1 MNQLILGSG
10 VVAIVGLVIAIW
22 LAYQTKKINV
32 SNEMAKEISTYIH
45 EGAMAYLSKQYRIL
59 AVYIVVVTL
68 LICFIPGLSWR
79 TGILFALGAIIS
91 IASGNIGMRIA
102 TSANAKTAEAVQKNI
117 HECLKVSFFAGSVSG
132 LAVVGLGLLGVI
144 FSYLIFKDADA
155 LFGFAFGA
163 SSIALF
169 ARVGGG
175 IYTKAADVGAD
186 LVGKVEAGIPE
197 DDPRNPAVIADNV
210 GDNVGDVAGMGADL
224 YETYVD
230 AIISAMALGA
240 ASIATFGIN
249 ALFLPLLLA
258 AAGIIGTLIGNLIVK
273 FYKHPQPHMVMN
285 VAISVANASTVLLGA
300 PIIFYVLP
308 GHFNVFWALLS
319 GLLAGV
325 VISFA
330 TDYFTSYR
338 YKPTQNIAKSTET
351 GPATAIIAGMAVGM
365 ISTIVPIVSVSAAI
379 LISYYF
385 SGLFGIAIA
394 AVGMLASLGITLA
407 TDTYGP
413 ITDNAAGI
421 AEMADMGKETR
432 ERAEALD
439 AIGNSTAA
447 IGKGFSVSAA
457 ALIALVLLI
466 SFSQIVGLEVV
477 NLLDAKVIVG
487 VFLGGLLPFI
497 FAALTMQSV
506 GKAAMEMVKEVR
518 RQFKEIPGLMEGT
531 AKPDHKRCV
540 EISTQAALR
549 QMILPGVLAI
559 VFPLGVGFGLGAAAL
574 AGFLGSSMTV
584 GFLMAI
590 YMANTG
596 GAWDNAKKYIEAGN
610 LGGKGSP
617 AHKAAVVGD
626 TVGDPFKDTSGPAVN
641 ILIKVVAT
649 ASIVIAP
656 LLML

>member
-32 SNEMAKEISTYIH
+32 SNEKAKEISTYIH

-117 HECLKVSFFAGSVSG
+117 HEGLKVSFFAGSVSG